1 MNPVAPEAFL
11 SALSQRLAEQALLAM
26 EA

>member
-26 EA
+26 EG